1 MPALCEH
8 NNLDMLHGD
17 GRGQD
22 VAALGGSGAEESA
35 RRPQRAHKVFF
46 GTCSGLWLLHR
57 RVPQHAALLWIY
69 RARLVPEDRDLK

>member
-8 NNLDMLHGD
+8 NLDMLHGD
-17 GRGQD
+17 GLGQD
-22 VAALGGSGAEESA
+22 VAALGGAEESA